1 MLTVEKQII
10 IDLPYRNCWEKV
22 KDISLANNYIPNV
35 EKIEIITTKKE
46 GVGASRKA
54 YLAGGKKV
62 VDETVI
68 EWHEGTG
75 FTLQLC
81 IGEQRALPW
90 FNRFHFRYHIEEAD
104 HKTLFRPAILYQP
117 RINFM
122 IGLQKKIYNCALG
135 KELKVICQSM
145 KSYYETGKPTSSA
158 QLIEIRRNI

>member
-35 EKIEIITTKKE
+35 EKIEIITSKKE

-68 EWHEGTG
+68 E
-75 FTLQLC
+75 C
-81 IGEQRALPW
+81 IKDNQT
-90 FNRFHFRYHIEEAD
+90 F
-104 HKTLFRPAILYQP
+104 
-117 RINFM
+117 
-122 IGLQKKIYNCALG
+122 IG
-135 KELKVICQSM
+135 
-145 KSYYETGKPTSSA
+145 
-158 QLIEIRRNI
+158 RRNELFNATWAEPPGDDDEVINISADG